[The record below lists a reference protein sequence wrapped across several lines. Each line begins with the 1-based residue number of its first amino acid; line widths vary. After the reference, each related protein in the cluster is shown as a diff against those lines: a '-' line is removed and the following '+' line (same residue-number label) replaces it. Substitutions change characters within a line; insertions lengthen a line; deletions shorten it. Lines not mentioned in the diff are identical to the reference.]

1 MRKSKPDRIKRDIK
15 YLNKDFGDFRNAL
28 VNFSKNYF
36 PDTYNDFNESSPGM
50 MFMELASYVGDVLS
64 YYTDVQL
71 RESILTTAREK
82 INLYNLST
90 SLGYKPRFITSA
102 FADLDVYQLVPSIG
116 VGDDTRPD
124 FRYSL
129 VIDAEMQVTSDTGV
143 TFRTTQPIDFSY
155 SSSVDPTEITIH
167 STDDSGEIEFYLL
180 RKTTKVVS
188 GNIVTRDF
196 AFNDPKPYD
205 KITLPESNV
214 LEVLKI
220 SDSNSN
226 FWYEVDYLSQD
237 LVPVDIPNMSYN
249 DSELA
254 QYRDSA
260 PFILYY
266 KQTEKR
272 FVTRLR
278 KDDRVEIQFGSGI
291 SSELDEQII
300 PNPFNVGSG
309 LPYFERIEDLS
320 IDPSNFLYTRT
331 YGQAPF
337 DTTLTVKYT
346 TGGGINDNVESNSI
360 NTIQERTIRNPE
372 VQLDSTIYDT
382 VINSLYVNNPEPA
395 RGGVSNRSVRS
406 VREEAIATISA
417 QNRNVTRQD
426 YILRCYTMPPK
437 YGSVAKAHIER
448 DDVLDISKFN
458 KKEKNPLALNIYTL
472 GYDINKNFTPLNKAV
487 KNNLLNYLSQY
498 RIMTDAV
505 NLKDAYIINIGVY
518 FELISSP
525 GFNSNEILLEAIS
538 NLKDYFSNDNM
549 QIGHPILLNDA
560 MCVLTDIE
568 GVRAVNDFK
577 IFNKYR
583 VEDGYSG
590 NYYDIESAT
599 KGGVLYPSLDP
610 SIFEVKFPDKDI
622 LGRISEFK

>member
-1 MRKSKPDRIKRDIK
+1 MREKKPHKVRRDIK
-15 YLNKDFGDFRNAL
+15 YLNKDFGDFRNSL

-50 MFMELASYVGDVLS
+50 MFIELASYVGDVLS

-71 RESILTTAREK
+71 RESILTTSREK

-90 SLGYKPRFITSA
+90 SIGYKPRFITSA
-102 FADLDVYQLVPSIG
+102 FVDLDVYQIVPSIG
-116 VGDDTRPD
+116 VGDSNRPD
-124 FRYSL
+124 FRYAL
-129 VIDAEMQVTSDTGV
+129 TIDSEMLMTSDTGV

-155 SSSVDPTEITIH
+155 SSSVDLTNVSVH
-167 STDDSGEIEFYLL
+167 SSDSSGEVEFYLL
-180 RKTTKVVS
+180 RKTTKGVS
-188 GNIVTRDF
+188 GNVITRTF
-196 AFNDPKPYD
+196 TFNDPKPYD

-214 LEVLKI
+214 LEVLKVT
-220 SDSNSN
+220 DSNSN
-226 FWYEVDYLSQD
+226 VWYEVDYLSQD

-249 DSELA
+249 DSELS

-278 KDDRVEIQFGSGI
+278 KDDKVEIQFGAGI

-309 LPYFERIEDLS
+309 LPYFERVEDLS

-346 TGGGINDNVESNSI
+346 TGAGINDNVDSNSI

-372 VQLDSTIYDT
+372 FQLDTTIYNT
-382 VINSLYVNNPEPA
+382 VVNSIYVNNPEPA
-395 RGGVSNRSVRS
+395 RGGVSNKSVRS
-406 VREEAIATISA
+406 IREEAIATISA
-417 QNRNVTRQD
+417 QNRNVTKQD

-437 YGSVAKAHIER
+437 YGSVAKASIER

-472 GYDINKNFTPLNKAV
+472 GYDINKNFTPLNRAV
-487 KNNLLNYLSQY
+487 KNNLLNYISQY
-498 RIMTDAV
+498 RMLTDAV

-538 NLKDYFSNDNM
+538 KLKDYFNNDNM

-568 GVRAVNDFK
+568 GVRAVNDFNIYNLYK
-577 IFNKYR
+577 

-590 NYYDIESAT
+590 NYYDVENAT